1 MKLPSAVLAC
11 STAICLS
18 SGSAIAKGQ
27 LDDLSVGDLI
37 CSLGHASVSD
47 NVTDGVP
54 SQKIGMVCLFRTLA
68 SGVEET
74 YSGSLR
80 VVQAGKQSLAN
91 KTVLWHVK
99 AKPEQK
105 IRVGLLAQRYAS
117 QSESP
122 STKRTLV
129 RGDRD
134 KVGLELQTE
143 AKPQNTVLVEVELH
157 LKSSFG

>member
-1 MKLPSAVLAC
+1 M
-11 STAICLS
+11 
-18 SGSAIAKGQ
+18 
-27 LDDLSVGDLI
+27 
-37 CSLGHASVSD
+37 
-47 NVTDGVP
+47 
-54 SQKIGMVCLFRTLA
+54 
-68 SGVEET
+68 
-74 YSGSLR
+74 
-80 VVQAGKQSLAN
+80 VQAGKQSLAN

-117 QSESP
+117 QSESF

-129 RGDRD
+129 RGEDHN